1 MAAPSVKVSGYER
14 AGGVVVSEYER
25 APPGS
30 KRDGQQESTRDD
42 QQQQQ
47 QGTKREAETPDR
59 DAEDKPAADAPS
71 ENQRKRPTLTV
82 EQYLAMS
89 LAEQQEELVRRA
101 VGNDPEKVCL
111 TWPAN
116 FIDTLP
122 AHCVDTLPAH
132 FVDTLSTHFV
142 DMLPA
147 HFVDMLPCEFHQ
159 HVAASNPMQFA
170 EISGEQRHQSQH
182 AAAAPA
188 WTQHFPC

>member
-42 QQQQQ
+42 QQQQ

-101 VGNDPEKVCL
+101 V
-111 TWPAN
+111 
-116 FIDTLP
+116 
-122 AHCVDTLPAH
+122 
-132 FVDTLSTHFV
+132 
-142 DMLPA
+142 
-147 HFVDMLPCEFHQ
+147 
-159 HVAASNPMQFA
+159 
-170 EISGEQRHQSQH
+170 
-182 AAAAPA
+182 
-188 WTQHFPC
+188 